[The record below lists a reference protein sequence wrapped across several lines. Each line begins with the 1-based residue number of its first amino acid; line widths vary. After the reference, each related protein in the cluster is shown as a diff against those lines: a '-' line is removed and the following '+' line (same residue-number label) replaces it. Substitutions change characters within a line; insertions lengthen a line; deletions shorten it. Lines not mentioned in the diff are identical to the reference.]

1 MHQQIL
7 HLDYEDSIAAGRD
20 ESYLPSR
27 FRILEGDEQ
36 DFAFRLLDAHRV
48 KLSHIYD
55 KLSSLSNS
63 RTRLL
68 PHQIEATH
76 RVVQALRPRFILADE
91 VGLGKTI
98 EAGLIMKEL
107 MLRKG
112 YRKVLVAAPATL
124 TVQWQQEMK
133 SKFNED
139 FVIMDR
145 SNFHRIAAKWSRY
158 PKILV
163 SIDFIKN
170 EKYAEQVLKTN
181 WDIAVF
187 DEAHRLRRDDSK
199 ITHAYSFAEKMAARV
214 DGLLLLTATPFR
226 GKLEELFYLV
236 RLVDPHILG
245 PRNSFFMEYVLP
257 SRSGGSV
264 KDLKSR
270 LERILLR
277 RRKVEVGG
285 FTRRFA
291 RTIQFDL
298 TPPERAFYDETTD
311 YVRREYNLAM
321 QEKNRAVGFVMIAFQ
336 KLLDSST
343 RALVKA
349 LEKRKAMLEMR
360 MHQTSFLAQECSS
373 FNLQDIDPELEDEWE
388 EDDLSLEEGSFE
400 KSYKDLRKEV
410 LTLGKLI
417 HLGRAIKQD
426 KKLIKLR
433 ETLQKLKKEG
443 HRKFIIFTQFRT
455 TQDYL
460 LENLPEFSVELFHG
474 SLNLKEKEQA
484 IENFRG
490 DQEVLICTEAG
501 GEGRNLQFASILINY
516 DLPWSP
522 LKIEQRIG
530 RIHRFGQTRDV
541 FIFNFATRDTV
552 AERILEVLETKI
564 RLFEES
570 IGPSDMLLG
579 SIEDDLKFS
588 KTLMDFVSGKL
599 DQHTFEST
607 VEERVAM
614 ARNSYERLNDLVAP
628 QMVDFNLTDYYRFT
642 EKDRAVKNSE
652 IEHLCLYYT
661 KQDCSRFL
669 LEEEGQGIYQI
680 IRLLDGKK
688 TRGTFDSELAL
699 ANDSLEFLAVGHPMV
714 DECLEFFLDHPHR
727 ESFMEL
733 PASENLPCGHY
744 FVYLVQF
751 ENGFQRTELM
761 GVHADEQGKLS
772 FHREIAIP
780 PGFHLK
786 SSRKSRATR
795 LKGKIPAGAAN
806 RGAARDETAP
816 TDRAAQPDESPTGKD
831 AATTY
836 APTIDEAVHTI
847 EADEMGIS
855 HEWNEQNALRMYPH
869 LQSLMREA
877 EIRLRKEVEKIAEEL
892 KEQLHPV
899 FKKEEYKLEISFG
912 KKLRLL
918 QEKKDI
924 EKMKFS
930 QNPVPERKARL
941 TRTENLILKARQ
953 ELDLQLEE
961 IRRQSRMK
969 LQIRPLQ
976 IYRVH

>member
-1 MHQQIL
+1 MHQQLL
-7 HLDYEDSIAAGRD
+7 HLEYEQSMAAQKDRGV
-20 ESYLPSR
+20 LPSR
-27 FRILEGDEQ
+27 FRMLEPQET
-36 DFAFRLLDAHRV
+36 DFAFRLLDAYRV
-48 KLSHIYD
+48 KLNHIYD

-76 RVVQALRPRFILADE
+76 RVVQALKPRFILADE

-98 EAGLIMKEL
+98 EAGLVIKEL

-112 YRKVLVAAPATL
+112 YKRVIVAAPATL

-133 SKFNED
+133 SKFNEE

-145 SNFHRIAAKWSRY
+145 SNFHRIAAKWSKY
-158 PKILV
+158 PRILV

-170 EKYAEQVLKTN
+170 EKYGEQVLKTN

-199 ITHAYSFAEKMAARV
+199 ITHAYSFAEKLAARV

-236 RLVDPHILG
+236 RLVDLHILG
-245 PRNSFFMEYVLP
+245 PRNAFFMEYVLP

-270 LERILLR
+270 LDRVLLR

-291 RTIQFDL
+291 RTIQFEL
-298 TPPERAFYDETTD
+298 TPQERAFYDETTD

-343 RALVKA
+343 RALLRA

-360 MHQTSFLAQECSS
+360 MHQTSFLAESADS
-373 FNLQDIDPELEDEWE
+373 YNLEDIDPELADDWE
-388 EDDLSLEEGSFE
+388 EDDISAEEGSFQ

-433 ETLQKLKKEG
+433 DTLQKLKKEG
-443 HRKFIIFTQFRT
+443 HKKFIIFTQFRT

-460 LENLPEFSVELFHG
+460 LENLPDFKVELFHG

-484 IENFRG
+484 IENFKG

-552 AERILEVLETKI
+552 AERILEVLENKI

-579 SIEDDLKFS
+579 SIEDDLKFN

-599 DQHTFEST
+599 DQESFEST

-614 ARNSYERLNDLVAP
+614 ARNSYERLNELVAP
-628 QMVDFNLTDYYRFT
+628 QMVDFNLNDYYRIT
-642 EKDRAVKNSE
+642 EKERAIKNSE
-652 IEHLCLYYT
+652 IEHLCLYYCQQT
-661 KQDCSRFL
+661 DLSHFELKSQKD
-669 LEEEGQGIYQI
+669 GIYEITDYNKGTKRQ
-680 IRLLDGKK
+680 
-688 TRGTFDSELAL
+688 GTFDSELAL
-699 ANDSLEFLAVGHPMV
+699 SNDSLDFLAVGHPLV
-714 DECLEFFLDHPHR
+714 DECLDYFLNHPSR
-727 ESFMEL
+727 ETFVQMSGTDAM
-733 PASENLPCGHY
+733 PAGHY
-744 FVYLVQF
+744 LIYLVQF

-761 GVHADEQGKLS
+761 GVHADESGHLS

-780 PGFHLK
+780 PGHRLQNGK
-786 SSRKSRATR
+786 NGHKSRPRPSSRQR
-795 LKGKIPAGAAN
+795 PDAGMN
-806 RGAARDETAP
+806 DYTADFP
-816 TDRAAQPDESPTGKD
+816 PNADGYALDGDSLD
-831 AATTY
+831 A
-836 APTIDEAVHTI
+836 E
-847 EADEMGIS
+847 
-855 HEWNEQNALRMYPH
+855 NNALHMHPD
-869 LQSLMREA
+869 LMSLLRRSEVL
-877 EIRLRKEVEKIAEEL
+877 LRKEVEAIASEL

-899 FKKEEYKLEISFG
+899 FKKEEYKLEISYG
-912 KKLRLL
+912 KKLRILE
-918 QEKKDI
+918 EKKDI
-924 EKMKFS
+924 ERMKFS

-941 TRTENLILKARQ
+941 TRAENLILKARQ
-953 ELDLQLEE
+953 EMELQLEE
-961 IRRQSRMK
+961 IRRQSSMK
-969 LQIRPLQ
+969 LQIRPIQ
-976 IYRVH
+976 IYRLT

>member
-1 MHQQIL
+1 MHQQLL
-7 HLDYEDSIAAGRD
+7 HLDYE
-20 ESYLPSR
+20 ESLASTRENALPSR
-27 FRILEGDEQ
+27 FRILNQAEA

-48 KLSHIYD
+48 KLNHIYD

-112 YRKVLVAAPATL
+112 YKKVLVAAPATL

-145 SNFHRIAAKWSRY
+145 SNFARISAKWSRY
-158 PKILV
+158 PRILV

-170 EKYAEQVLKTN
+170 EKYGEQVLKTN

-199 ITHAYSFAEKMAARV
+199 ITHAYSFAEKLAARV
-214 DGLLLLTATPFR
+214 DALLLLTATPFR

-245 PRNSFFMEYVLP
+245 PRNAFFMEYVLP

-270 LERILLR
+270 LDRILLR

-298 TPPERAFYDETTD
+298 TPQERAFYDETTD

-343 RALVKA
+343 RALLRA
-349 LEKRKAMLEMR
+349 LEKRKSMLEMR
-360 MHQTSFLAQECSS
+360 MHQTSFLAESCSGW
-373 FNLQDIDPELEDEWE
+373 NLQDIDPELEDDWE
-388 EDDLSLEEGSFE
+388 EDDLSEEGSFQ

-426 KKLIKLR
+426 KKLVKLK
-433 ETLQKLKKEG
+433 ETLLKLKKEG
-443 HRKFIIFTQFRT
+443 HSKFIIFTQFRT

-460 LENLPEFSVELFHG
+460 LENLEEYRVELFHG
-474 SLNLKEKEQA
+474 SLNMKEKEEA

-490 DQEVLICTEAG
+490 DKEILICTEAG

-552 AERILEVLETKI
+552 AERILEVLESKI

-588 KTLMDFVSGKL
+588 RTLMDFVSGKL
-599 DQHTFEST
+599 DKQSFEST
-607 VEERVAM
+607 VEERVAL
-614 ARNSYERLNDLVAP
+614 ARNSYERLNELVAP
-628 QMVDFNLTDYYRFT
+628 RMVDFNLTDYYRIT
-642 EKDRAVKNSE
+642 EKERAIKNSE
-652 IEHLCLYYT
+652 IEHLCTYFCQRT
-661 KQDCSRFL
+661 ERSSFS
-669 LEEEGQGIYQI
+669 LEDLGGGIYEI
-680 IRLLDGKK
+680 TRLLNGQK
-688 TRGTFDSELAL
+688 RHGTFDSEQAL
-699 ANDSLEFLAVGHPMV
+699 AKDSLDFLAVGHPLV
-714 DECLEFFLDHPHR
+714 DECLEYFLAHPER
-727 ESFMEL
+727 ETFLEMKSSAL
-733 PASENLPCGHY
+733 KSESPCEIGKGHY
-744 FVYLVQF
+744 LIYLVQF

-761 GVHADEQGKLS
+761 AIHADENGELT

-780 PGFHLK
+780 PGFQMQNGPNPGRTTAGKKGTRTVLDSK
-786 SSRKSRATR
+786 YNSSGSAIKDLDHEQTSDSHWQNDLGRNYD
-795 LKGKIPAGAAN
+795 PN
-806 RGAARDETAP
+806 
-816 TDRAAQPDESPTGKD
+816 TDDPS
-831 AATTY
+831 
-836 APTIDEAVHTI
+836 
-847 EADEMGIS
+847 
-855 HEWNEQNALRMYPH
+855 NALH
-869 LQSLMREA
+869 LRPELLNLLRRS
-877 EIRLRKEVEKIAEEL
+877 EIRLRKEVETIAQEL
-892 KEQLHPV
+892 KEELHPI
-899 FKKEEYKLEISFG
+899 FKKEEYKLEISYG
-912 KKLRLL
+912 KKLRMLE
-918 QEKKDI
+918 EKKDI
-924 EKMKFS
+924 EKMKYS
-930 QNPVPERKARL
+930 QNPAPERKARL
-941 TRTENLILKARQ
+941 TRAENLILKARQ
-953 ELDLQLEE
+953 EMEIQMEE
-961 IRRQSRMK
+961 IRRKSNMK

-976 IYRVH
+976 IYRIL

>member
-7 HLDYEDSIAAGRD
+7 HLEYEDSLAA
-20 ESYLPSR
+20 EQNPAQETSY
-27 FRILEGDEQ
+27 FRPLDKENAE
-36 DFAFRLLDAHRV
+36 FAFRLLDAHRV
-48 KLSHIYD
+48 KLNHIYD

-68 PHQIEATH
+68 PHQIEATY

-98 EAGLIMKEL
+98 EAGLVIKEL

-112 YRKVLVAAPATL
+112 YNRVIVAAPATL
-124 TVQWQQEMK
+124 TVQWQQEMR
-133 SKFNED
+133 SKFNEE

-145 SNFHRIAAKWSRY
+145 SNFHRIAARWASY
-158 PKILV
+158 PRILV

-170 EKYAEQVLKTN
+170 EKYGAQVLKAN

-199 ITHAYSFAEKMAARV
+199 ITHAYSFAEQLAKRV
-214 DGLLLLTATPFR
+214 DALLLLTATPFR

-285 FTRRFA
+285 FTKRFA
-291 RTIQFDL
+291 STIRFDL
-298 TPPERAFYDETTD
+298 SPPERAFYDETTE

-343 RALVKA
+343 RALLRA
-349 LEKRKAMLEMR
+349 LEKRRAMLEMR
-360 MHQTSFLAQECSS
+360 MHQTSLLVDTSWKLE
-373 FNLQDIDPELEDEWE
+373 DIDPELDDWD
-388 EDDLSLEEGSFE
+388 EDDLADDEGSFQ

-426 KKLIKLR
+426 KKLVKLK
-433 ETLQKLKKEG
+433 ETLARLKKEG
-443 HRKFIIFTQFRT
+443 HHKFIIFTQFRT

-460 LENLPEFSVELFHG
+460 AENLQEYRVELFHG
-474 SLNLKEKEQA
+474 SLNLKEKEEA

-490 DQEVLICTEAG
+490 EQEILICTEAG

-541 FIFNFATRDTV
+541 FIINFATRDTV
-552 AERILEVLETKI
+552 AERILEVLENKI

-588 KTLMDFVSGKL
+588 STLMDFVSGKL
-599 DQHTFEST
+599 DQNTFEST
-607 VEERVAM
+607 VEERVSM
-614 ARNSYERLNDLVAP
+614 ARSSYERLNELVAP
-628 QMVDFNLTDYYRFT
+628 RLVDFNLNDYYRIT
-642 EKDRAVKNSE
+642 EKERAIKNSE

-661 KQDCSRFL
+661 NIGESRFL
-669 LEEEGQGIYQI
+669 LRKSDEGIYEI
-680 IRLLDGKK
+680 TDCRTSEK
-688 TRGTFDSELAL
+688 RNGTFDSELAL
-699 ANDSLEFLAVGHPMV
+699 SRDSLDFLAVGHPLV
-714 DECLEFFLDHPHR
+714 DECLDYFLHHGEKETYLAMKAPDGLQP
-727 ESFMEL
+727 
-733 PASENLPCGHY
+733 GHY
-744 FVYLVQF
+744 FIFIVQF
-751 ENGFQRTELM
+751 ENGFKRTELM
-761 GVHADEQGKLS
+761 GIHIDAEERMT
-772 FHREIAIP
+772 FHREIVIP
-780 PGFHLK
+780 PGF
-786 SSRKSRATR
+786 R
-795 LKGKIPAGAAN
+795 LPKKAFSQIASDSADAM
-806 RGAARDETAP
+806 
-816 TDRAAQPDESPTGKD
+816 ESIRP
-831 AATTY
+831 
-836 APTIDEAVHTI
+836 
-847 EADEMGIS
+847 
-855 HEWNEQNALRMYPH
+855 ALRRAE
-869 LQSLMREA
+869 LLLRSEA
-877 EIRLRKEVEKIAEEL
+877 EQIAKEL
-892 KEQLHPV
+892 KEELHPV
-899 FKKEEYKLEISFG
+899 FKKEEYKIEISYG

-918 QEKKDI
+918 EEKKDI
-924 EKMKFS
+924 EKMKYN
-930 QNPVPERKARL
+930 QNPAPERKARL

-953 ELDLQLEE
+953 EMDLQMEE

-969 LQIRPLQ
+969 LDIRPLQ
-976 IYRVH
+976 VYRLL